1 MNDLV
6 YHYMFCHSHVSDEQ
20 GCIKHSQSFPMTTQ
34 NAMKFLDALGYA
46 RALVLSEEHLGERT
60 SIHPQF
66 TSTPHQPRTRTEWP
80 QRQVPQEAERTLFP
94 TSPEAPVAAVH
105 SVPTGFDFQDV
116 LKLLEAG
123 KSFLQTAFEA
133 LELPDFINEAIHQ
146 TSTSRYFDRW
156 LIYTD
161 GSSQAKVR
169 RLAPCHADDLGQ
181 PDTWAMLV
189 V

>member
-1 MNDLV
+1 M
-6 YHYMFCHSHVSDEQ
+6 
-20 GCIKHSQSFPMTTQ
+20 
-34 NAMKFLDALGYA
+34 
-46 RALVLSEEHLGERT
+46 
-60 SIHPQF
+60 
-66 TSTPHQPRTRTEWP
+66 
-80 QRQVPQEAERTLFP
+80 
-94 TSPEAPVAAVH
+94 H

-133 LELPDFINEAIHQ
+133 LEPPDFINEAIHQ